1 MALDKPALQVL
12 LWDLLQHKINWHGE
26 PHGFWH
32 TGSASGGVAPAK
44 HGCQGGLVEPL
55 VTARC
60 ADLGFLGDPVCPDQN
75 TQHHLSLFTQS
86 PAQCRVIRFVIL
98 KVVGAAGGQ
107 LYSRRLRDGWRCRKR
122 RLGLTWCWICRC
134 RCWQRGNQ
142 SSSRA
147 LGNCYGCWRG
157 CQGRCSGAGGPCR
170 AVRAG

>member
-12 LWDLLQHKINWHGE
+12 VWGSFQHKIDWHGE
-26 PHGFWH
+26 PHSFWH
-32 TGSASGGVAPAK
+32 AGSASRSVAPAK

-75 TQHHLSLFTQS
+75 TQHHLSLFAQTS
-86 PAQCRVIRFVIL
+86 AQCRVIRFLIL
-98 KVVGAAGGQ
+98 QVVGDASGQ
-107 LYSRRLRDGWRCRKR
+107 FYSRRRRGGWRCRKR
-122 RLGLTWCWICRC
+122 WFGLTWCRLYRC
-134 RCWQRGNQ
+134 RRWQRGNQ

-147 LGNCYGCWRG
+147 LGNFCGCWRG
-157 CQGRCSGAGGPCR
+157 CQGRCSGDGGPCW